1 MFDVFHFWNEVPLFK
16 FPTQLIMCI
25 YLSVI
30 LADPPRKRIDSIQ
43 LNGSPR
49 LVGLNIEKFNDIK
62 YFKTGEIFWRKK
74 NKCDVE
80 RLRWNLNVIARKNCK
95 YTTSFY
101 FSRLSLGQLSEG
113 SPIAS
118 RRALAVQ
125 QA

>member
-1 MFDVFHFWNEVPLFK
+1 MFDFFHFWNEVPLFK

-62 YFKTGEIFWRKK
+62 YLKKKKQMWCRKTSLKFKR
-74 NKCDVE
+74 
-80 RLRWNLNVIARKNCK
+80 NCK
-95 YTTSFY
+95 KELQIHYQFL
-101 FSRLSLGQLSEG
+101 FQ
-113 SPIAS
+113 
-118 RRALAVQ
+118 
-125 QA
+125 